1 MEAVIFEKQIA
12 LDYHIE
18 PDLIAFGNNEQ
29 IKQVVM
35 ILLDNAVKYVNRQG
49 SITLTLKKQYNE
61 AVLAVSNTGEGIA
74 AEHLTRIFDRFY
86 RTDKSRARKQGGY
99 GLGLAIAK
107 SIVEQHKGKIYAKS
121 TAFEST
127 TFYVHLS

>member
-1 MEAVIFEKQIA
+1 M
-12 LDYHIE
+12 
-18 PDLIAFGNNEQ
+18 
-29 IKQVVM
+29 
-35 ILLDNAVKYVNRQG
+35 
-49 SITLTLKKQYNE
+49 
-61 AVLAVSNTGEGIA
+61 SNTGEGIA

-121 TAFEST
+121 TAGEST
-127 TFYVHLS
+127 AFYVHLT